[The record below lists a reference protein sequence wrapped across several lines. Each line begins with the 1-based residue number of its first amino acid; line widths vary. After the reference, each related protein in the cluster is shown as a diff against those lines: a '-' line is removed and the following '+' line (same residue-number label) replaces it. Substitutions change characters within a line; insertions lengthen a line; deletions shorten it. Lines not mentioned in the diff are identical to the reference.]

1 MELITESSLNR
12 ILQHNLKHDIGIITA
27 FRDGED
33 CGKGRK
39 YTKEENIQRNK
50 SLKAKLL
57 NYGYDLTQADGFYV
71 ENYGEEN
78 AIDKKE
84 EVFIVVDIKDKGKL
98 EKHLRELGEEFEQDS
113 IMYIPK
119 IGLES
124 IKKDGKSVGHKSVGY
139 GYLWGTNHCSDY
151 PGYGKSDKFDKP
163 IYGETGEFY
172 TRINGRRFVLKFLSE
187 SMSASGFFGKMGVA
201 SAAKKNWKD
210 FVIED

>member
-1 MELITESSLNR
+1 MEPITESSLNR

-27 FRDGED
+27 FRKGED
-33 CGKGRK
+33 CGKGRE
-39 YTKEENIQRNK
+39 YTKKENRQRNE

-57 NYGYDLTQADGFYV
+57 RLGYELTKADGHYI

-78 AIDKKE
+78 AVDKQE
-84 EVFIVVDIKDKGKL
+84 EVFIVVDAKDKGNL
-98 EKHLRELGEEFEQDS
+98 EKDLRKLGEEFDQDS

-119 IGLES
+119 VGLER
-124 IKKDGKSVGHKSVGY
+124 IEKDGKSVGHKSVGF
-139 GYLWGTNHCSDY
+139 GYLWGTNHCSQY
-151 PGYGKSDKFDKP
+151 PGYGKKDKFDKP

-172 TRINGRRFVLKFLSE
+172 TKLNGRRFVLKFLSE
-187 SMSASGFFGKMGVA
+187 SMSVSGLFGNMGVA